1 MPSLGVI
8 RHRRDPLA
16 VGVKHW
22 RPRAG
27 GASPRWGYGLFASS
41 QSKAAVQNTMG
52 AMPSQ
57 WPSAP
62 SARVKRRK
70 SSGQVS
76 WLNSCLPLAGRD
88 HVSFVVGDIAG
99 AGDLG
104 DGVGVGVPEQV
115 RAVGPDSGDSVGHHP
130 GCEQRLQSGPTPQ
143 PDHRLRRAVGRL
155 RRVPGPAFK
164 ASVRCGGPGLTAS
177 IASVPVRRCVCSS
190 GRCGR

>member
-1 MPSLGVI
+1 MPSFGVI

-16 VGVKHW
+16 VGVKTLAATRRRRVAAVRLW
-22 RPRAG
+22 LVP
-27 GASPRWGYGLFASS
+27 SS

-70 SSGQVS
+70 SFGQVS
-76 WLNSCLPLAGRD
+76 WSNSCLPWPVETMSA
-88 HVSFVVGDIAG
+88 SYVGDIAG

-130 GCEQRLQSGPTPQ
+130 GCEQRLQSGPTPK

-155 RRVPGPAFK
+155 RRAPGPASK

-177 IASVPVRRCVCSS
+177 IASREWWGLRRSI
-190 GRCGR
+190 